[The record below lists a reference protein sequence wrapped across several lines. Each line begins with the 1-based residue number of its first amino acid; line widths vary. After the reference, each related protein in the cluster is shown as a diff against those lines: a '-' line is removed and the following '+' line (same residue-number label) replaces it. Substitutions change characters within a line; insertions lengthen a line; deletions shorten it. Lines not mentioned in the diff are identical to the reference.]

1 MTNARTL
8 PIHVAPVTGE
18 ALDSW
23 LEAISHRLRSAHGD
37 TLASVGLASPGL
49 VGIEDSWLTRL
60 PASSAEHISAV
71 TGQPIERLHQMTLA
85 HYASPRQNITSE
97 APRPSPWSRTHRSRY
112 CPDCMAESDG
122 RWLLQWRLGWQFL
135 CDTHRCLLV
144 DTCPRCRCGQ
154 REGFFPVDLIPG
166 PGLCARPE
174 PGATG
179 RSPRRCATDLSATP
193 TTRFPEVSHPVL
205 EAQRALQ
212 TVITE
217 NNAAFGIYR
226 KVPVTALECLRD
238 IRAIGGRLLLPA
250 MATELK
256 RLIPADLFAAHRQEL
271 HDHDDRSAGHGTTP
285 GFRAR
290 LSAISAATAVTAAL
304 SILSH
309 DNLAAAGH
317 ALARLENRRR
327 SNAKSLDWANTGWAH
342 DTTAAL
348 ASARLTSRAP
358 LLSPTEQLRYRI
370 GDAQPGIPSLSHADS
385 LDAARKLPCPLWSDW
400 SLRLSVPAL
409 DPLRWADSLPAVVL
423 VVNSRIT
430 YSEACAALGSPK
442 IAGRTIA
449 YQLRKLAHDP
459 RWPDIRLALIRLA
472 DYLHNEQ
479 TPIDYDR
486 RRAIDYRTLLPG
498 DTWDAICGQLD
509 IRTGGDK
516 RLHVVRCQLYTAISG
531 IPAHLAPWCSD
542 NNDFRSALAAF
553 ATILT
558 PGLLAALREHSQH
571 FLQQSGIDEPLSW
584 SPPRE
589 LVDGLTLPGPD
600 PDRIPITELHRLVR
614 RQVPLSDIAHTLAT
628 TPEAVRHTLTQNPAP
643 PHRLGPTSQ
652 PAPGL
657 SELAGKVSAEQLH
670 DLYTVQGLSLRAIA
684 EQYGVDRK
692 VVAQLLRRSAIPLR
706 PAHGP
711 RRRDDV
717 DRDWL
722 YAEYVL
728 NRRTLP
734 ELAAEKGMST
744 MNMSRWAKL
753 HRIPLR
759 GRGGPSHSASLAAER
774 FAIQAPGILKPAL
787 AGIGGWERLR
797 RFAKAAQYPTLTIA
811 AADLR
816 VDQFTLVNQIN
827 RIERELGTKLLERAE
842 RGRPMRL
849 TKMGTTIV
857 RAILSLERER
867 EKKREG
873 R

>member
-37 TLASVGLASPGL
+37 TLTSVGLASPGL

-97 APRPSPWSRTHRSRY
+97 APRPSPWSQTHRSRY
-112 CPDCMAESDG
+112 CPECLAESDG

-144 DTCPRCRCGQ
+144 DTCPTCRGGQ
-154 REGFFPVDLIPG
+154 REGFFPVDLIPS

-179 RSPRRCATDLSATP
+179 RSPRRCATDLSVTA
-193 TTRFPEVSHPVL
+193 TTRLPEASHAVL
-205 EAQRALQ
+205 EAQRALH

-226 KVPVTALECLRD
+226 KAPVTALECLRD
-238 IRAIGGRLLLPA
+238 IRAIGGRLLLPSTTA
-250 MATELK
+250 ELK

-271 HDHDDRSAGHGTTP
+271 HDHDERPAGHATTP

-290 LSAISAATAVTAAL
+290 LSAISAATAVTGAL
-304 SILSH
+304 SVLGH
-309 DNLAAAGH
+309 HNLADAGR
-317 ALARLENRRR
+317 ALTRLEDRRR
-327 SNAKSLDWANTGWAH
+327 SNGKSLDWATSGWAR

-370 GDAQPGIPSLSHADS
+370 GDTQPGIPSLSHADS
-385 LDAARKLPCPLWSDW
+385 LDAARKLPCTLWSDW
-400 SLRLSVPAL
+400 SVRLSIPAL
-409 DPLRWADSLPAVVL
+409 DPLRWADSLPAILL

-442 IAGRTIA
+442 ITGRTIA
-449 YQLRKLAHDP
+449 HQLRKIAQNP
-459 RWPDIRLALIRLA
+459 RWTDIRLALTRLA
-472 DYLHNEQ
+472 DYLRTEQ
-479 TPIDYDR
+479 TPIDYAR
-486 RRAIDYRTLLPG
+486 RRAIDYRSLLPG
-498 DTWDAICGQLD
+498 DTWNAICGQLD

-531 IPAHLAPWCSD
+531 NPAQLAPWFTD

-553 ATILT
+553 ATVLT
-558 PGLLAALREHSQH
+558 PGLLAALREHCQH
-571 FLQQSGIDEPLSW
+571 FLQQNGIDEPLTW

-589 LVDGLTLPGPD
+589 LTDDLTLPGPD

-614 RQVPLSDIAHTLAT
+614 RQVPLSDIAHTLAA
-628 TPEAVRHTLTQNPAP
+628 TPEALRHTLTQNPAP
-643 PHRLGPTSQ
+643 EGPLGTTSK
-652 PAPGL
+652 PAPVL
-657 SELAGKVSAEQLH
+657 SELAGKLSAEQLR
-670 DLYTVQGLSLRAIA
+670 DLYTEKGMSLREIA
-684 EQYGVDRK
+684 DRYGTERK
-692 VVAQLLRRSAIPLR
+692 VVARLARRSAIPLR
-706 PAHGP
+706 PAQRP
-711 RRRDDV
+711 RHHEEV

-722 YAEYVL
+722 YTEYVH
-728 NRRTLP
+728 NQRTLP
-734 ELAAEKGMST
+734 ELAIEKGMST

-753 HRIPLR
+753 HNIPLR
-759 GRGGPSHSASLAAER
+759 GRGGPSHRATLVAKLSAN
-774 FAIQAPGILKPAL
+774 QAPDILTPAL
-787 AGIGGWERLR
+787 IGIGGWERLQ
-797 RFAKAAQYPTLTIA
+797 RFAKASRYPTLTIA
-811 AADLR
+811 ANELR
-816 VDQFTLVNQIN
+816 VNQFTLVNQIN

-849 TKMGTTIV
+849 NKEGSTVV
-857 RAILSLERER
+857 RAIRAYERKQGSKPETR
-867 EKKREG
+867 
-873 R
+873 